1 MAYSDSVGD
10 NAQLLRRTVTGLTD
24 FSGRSRRTEVIYYW
38 IASAVAAVV
47 LNFAVSTVI
56 SFETSLLFGD
66 VLQLALLIP
75 MFALF
80 VRRVH
85 DQNRTGWWGVLLP
98 LTILLSIPGRVTE
111 LQGDVQATIAQKT
124 TPVAIIAGLCALAV
138 FVLCLLPGSEGA
150 NRYGPDPRLDN
161 A

>member
-1 MAYSDSVGD
+1 MTYSDSIGD
-10 NAQLLRRTVTGLTD
+10 NAQLLRRTVTGVTD

-38 IASAVAAVV
+38 IASTLAGVV
-47 LNFAVSTVI
+47 LDFAASTVI
-56 SFETSLLFGD
+56 SFQTSLLFGD

-80 VRRVH
+80 VRRLH
-85 DQNRTGWWGVLLP
+85 DQNKSSWWGVLLP
-98 LTILLSIPGRVTE
+98 LAICLSIPERVTE
-111 LQGDVQATIAQKT
+111 LQGDVQAVIAQKT
-124 TPVAIIAGLCALAV
+124 TPVAIMAGLCGLAI

-150 NRYGPDPRLDN
+150 NRYGPDPRLED